1 MLILRV
7 AYEKSPSDSKR
18 DMILWFIIFI
28 NFASCKRKT
37 VSKIFDEDFFFI
49 FYDALAEQK
58 IIIMAPTDVITE
70 KYIGFLSLRFYTSNR
85 RYTRSFFYH
94 KKCLHRIGKTHTTP
108 PLHYLNKGDCKHI
121 SIEKGDSITTII
133 N

>member
-1 MLILRV
+1 MKKVLQIPNAIWFCDLLFLLILPPVR
-7 AYEKSPSDSKR
+7 EKQSAKYS
-18 DMILWFIIFI
+18 M
-28 NFASCKRKT
+28 
-37 VSKIFDEDFFFI
+37 KIFFFI

-70 KYIGFLSLRFYTSNR
+70 KYIGFLLLRFYTSNH

-94 KKCLHRIGKTHTTP
+94 KKCLHRIGKTHTIP